1 MEITQYRDEFKTEV
15 IELILDIQNN
25 EAKVN
30 MPIECQPDLLDITD
44 AYINCGGDFW
54 VAIAD
59 GHVVGTLALMR
70 IDDQWAVLK
79 KFFVRSDYRSRK
91 VGLAL
96 YMRLL
101 DFANAMGY
109 RHIILDTPSVAKKAH
124 SFYERAGFRRIEK
137 TELPVR
143 YDYPDRQSLL
153 LKLDL

>member
-30 MPIECQPDLLDITD
+30 MPIECQPDLLGITD
-44 AYINCGGDFW
+44 AYINRGGDFW

-79 KFFVRSDYRSRK
+79 KFFVRSD
-91 VGLAL
+91 
-96 YMRLL
+96 
-101 DFANAMGY
+101 
-109 RHIILDTPSVAKKAH
+109 
-124 SFYERAGFRRIEK
+124 
-137 TELPVR
+137 
-143 YDYPDRQSLL
+143 
-153 LKLDL
+153 